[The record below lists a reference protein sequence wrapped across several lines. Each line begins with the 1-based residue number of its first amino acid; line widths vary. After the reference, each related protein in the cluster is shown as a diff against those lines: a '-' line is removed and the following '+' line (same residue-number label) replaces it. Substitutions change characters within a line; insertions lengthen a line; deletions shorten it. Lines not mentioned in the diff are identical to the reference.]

1 MKFPQR
7 IDKIIPQVLKDM
19 DIDTRMK
26 NWVAVKK
33 WVDIVGERIAQ
44 HAKATA
50 VDTDR
55 LYVEVDNPVW
65 LNHLF
70 LMKKTILDKIK
81 RFDVHIKDIVFRVVD
96 PQRQRRSDYEKGR

>member
-7 IDKIIPQVLKDM
+7 INRIIPKVLKEM
-19 DIDTRMK
+19 NIETRTK
-26 NWVAVKK
+26 NWEIVEK
-33 WVDIVGERIAQ
+33 WAEIVGKRVAQ

-65 LNHLF
+65 QSQLF
-70 LMKKTILDKIK
+70 LMKKMILDKIRK
-81 RFDVHIKDIVFRVVD
+81 QNVYIKDISFRVVNPHRKGKRD
-96 PQRQRRSDYEKGR
+96 HEK